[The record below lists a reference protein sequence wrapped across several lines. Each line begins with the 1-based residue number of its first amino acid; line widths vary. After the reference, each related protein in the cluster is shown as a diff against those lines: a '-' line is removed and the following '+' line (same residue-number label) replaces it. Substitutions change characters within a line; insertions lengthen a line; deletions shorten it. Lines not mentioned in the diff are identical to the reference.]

1 MGTRFSILEGKFELA
16 TKGIKF
22 HNNEYL
28 VLIPNF
34 IIFDELS
41 QMVGV
46 ANNCRRRGVCKQ
58 QRIPTPSD
66 KGGLEGKYGLWM
78 VGIVFHTDKQY
89 PY

>member
-41 QMVGV
+41 QMVGA
-46 ANNCRRRGVCKQ
+46 ANNGTLNFRLENWHLRNGCH
-58 QRIPTPSD
+58 SY
-66 KGGLEGKYGLWM
+66 GGMGGWVAEVPNLPIKS
-78 VGIVFHTDKQY
+78 
-89 PY
+89 